1 MICTSEVKQLIN
13 TLLYDETE
21 NVNFQ
26 LKWELRK
33 YEISKFTIAYA
44 KDRAKERK
52 NSHNTWRLSYK
63 SRKSILIIVI
73 T

>member
-1 MICTSEVKQLIN
+1 MYTSEVKQLIN
-13 TLLYDETE
+13 TLLYDDTE
-21 NVNFQ
+21 NVNFE
-26 LKWELRK
+26 LKWEPRK
-33 YEISKFTIAYA
+33 YQISKCTIAYV

-63 SRKSILIIVI
+63 SSKSIWIIVI

>member
-1 MICTSEVKQLIN
+1 MYTSEVKQLIN
-13 TLLYDETE
+13 TLLYDDTE

-26 LKWELRK
+26 LKWEPRK
-33 YEISKFTIAYA
+33 YQISKCTIAYA

-63 SRKSILIIVI
+63 SHKSILIIVI